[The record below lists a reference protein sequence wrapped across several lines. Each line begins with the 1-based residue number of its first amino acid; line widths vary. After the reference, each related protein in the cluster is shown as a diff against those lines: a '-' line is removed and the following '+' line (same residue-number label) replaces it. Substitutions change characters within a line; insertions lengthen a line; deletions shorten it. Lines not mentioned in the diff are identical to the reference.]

1 MAQVSDD
8 ETMSVDSG
16 HVTVFSED
24 FNEDVVEDVIVVSD
38 DEGPASPEDAGCTPD
53 SCFFYALYRTMR
65 EGYANVVVENAQ
77 LTLRLAEAE
86 AELVTQK
93 RKVKK
98 LEKKAVKHAEKK
110 RARKA
115 KRAVKKMAKVIK
127 RKLRSGREF

>member
-1 MAQVSDD
+1 MLNFFEMAQVSDD

-24 FNEDVVEDVIVVSD
+24 FSD
-38 DEGPASPEDAGCTPD
+38 DEGPASPEDSGCTPD
-53 SCFFYALYRTMR
+53 SGCFFYGLYCAVR
-65 EGYANVVVENAQ
+65 EGYSNVVVENAQ
-77 LTLRLAEAE
+77 LTLRLAELE

-98 LEKKAVKHAEKK
+98 LEKKVVKHAEKK

-115 KRAVKKMAKVIK
+115 KRGVKKMVKVIK

>member
-24 FNEDVVEDVIVVSD
+24 FRDAEA
-38 DEGPASPEDAGCTPD
+38 PASPEDSGCTPD
-53 SCFFYALYRTMR
+53 SGCFFYGLYIAVR
-65 EGYANVVVENAQ
+65 EGYANVVVENA
-77 LTLRLAEAE
+77 RLIQRIAEAE
-86 AELVTQK
+86 AELAIQK
-93 RKVKK
+93 RQVKK
-98 LEKKAVKHAEKK
+98 LKKKVVKHAEEK

-115 KRAVKKMAKVIK
+115 KRGVKKMVKVNK